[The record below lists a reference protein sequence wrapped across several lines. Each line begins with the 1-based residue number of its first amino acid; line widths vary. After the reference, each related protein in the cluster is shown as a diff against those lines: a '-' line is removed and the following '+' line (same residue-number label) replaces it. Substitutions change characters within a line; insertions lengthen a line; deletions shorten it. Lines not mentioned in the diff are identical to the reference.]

1 MDHHGNAGLGGGI
14 IDGIIVEPNCALTD
28 MATIT
33 ITGGTGL
40 IGTAL
45 THLLI
50 DNGHRVIILSRK
62 VPPGSRPANPDE
74 GRGDTE
80 GRPGNPKEHSGQ
92 SDERSGNPG
101 ALPSSAA
108 AFYGRASGPGLQRLQ
123 WDPVTGYIDPEA
135 ICQADY
141 IVNLAGAGVADH
153 RWTDKRKK
161 VIEESRTKTAE
172 LLVKALREIPNQV
185 RAVVSASGIGWY
197 GRDPVIP
204 NPRPFEETD
213 PADKDFLGE
222 TCRRWEAAIS
232 PVTELGKRLVILR
245 TGLVLS
251 RHGGALAEFRKTVRF
266 GIAAILG
273 SGRQI
278 MSWIHIDDLCRLYL
292 DAIVLDE
299 WSGVYNAV
307 APNPVSNKVLT
318 TELARRLKGRYFV
331 PIFVPSL
338 LLKLMIGEMSVEV
351 LKSTTV
357 SVARTR
363 AAGFQFL
370 YPSVEPALDNLLKG
384 RS

>member
-1 MDHHGNAGLGGGI
+1 
-14 IDGIIVEPNCALTD
+14 

-62 VPPGSRPANPDE
+62 APPGSRAANPD
-74 GRGDTE
+74 D
-80 GRPGNPKEHSGQ
+80 RPADPVSRAAATGHEAGPLST
-92 SDERSGNPG
+92 
-101 ALPSSAA
+101 SAA
-108 AFYGRASGPGLQRLQ
+108 AFYGRPSGPGLQRLQ
-123 WDPVTGYIDPEA
+123 WDPATGLIDPEA
-135 ICQADY
+135 IRQADY
-141 IVNLAGAGVADH
+141 VVHLAGAGVADH

-172 LLVKALREIPNQV
+172 LLVKALREIPNNV

-197 GRDPVIP
+197 GPDPAIP

-232 PVTELGKRLVILR
+232 PVTGLGKRLVILR

-251 RHGGALAEFRKTVRF
+251 RHGGALAEFRKPVRF

-273 SGRQI
+273 SGRQV

-292 DAIVLDE
+292 EAIVRDE

-307 APNPVSNKVLT
+307 APAPVSNRILT
-318 TELARRLKGRYFV
+318 TELARSLKGRYFV
-331 PIFVPSL
+331 PVYVPSFL
-338 LLKLMIGEMSVEV
+338 LRMIVGEMSVEV

-357 SVARTR
+357 STGKVR
-363 AAGFQFL
+363 AAGFQFI
-370 YPSVEPALDNLLKG
+370 YPSVETALDNLLKG

>member
-1 MDHHGNAGLGGGI
+1 
-14 IDGIIVEPNCALTD
+14 

-50 DNGHRVIILSRK
+50 DKGHRVIILSRK
-62 VPPGSRPANPDE
+62 APAGSRPVNPDD
-74 GRGDTE
+74 RAAV
-80 GRPGNPKEHSGQ
+80 
-92 SDERSGNPG
+92 PG
-101 ALPSSAA
+101 ADPIPTSAA
-108 AFYGRASGPGLQRLQ
+108 AFYGRPSAPGLQRLQ
-123 WDPVTGYIDPEA
+123 WDPAAGFIDPEA
-135 ICQADY
+135 IRQADC
-141 IVNLAGAGVADH
+141 IVHLAGAGVADH
-153 RWTDKRKK
+153 RWSVKRKK
-161 VIEESRTKTAE
+161 VIEESRTKSAAI
-172 LLVKALREIPNQV
+172 LVKALRETPNKV
-185 RAVVSASGIGWY
+185 RGVVSASGIGWY
-197 GRDPVIP
+197 GPDPTIP
-204 NPRPFEETD
+204 NPRPFEVGD

-222 TCRRWEAAIS
+222 TCRRWEAAIT

-251 RHGGALAEFRKTVRF
+251 RHGGAMAAFRKPVRF
-266 GIAAILG
+266 GVAAILG

-292 DAIVLDE
+292 EAILHDQ

-307 APNPVSNKVLT
+307 APAPVSNRVLT
-318 TELARRLKGRYFV
+318 TELARRIKGRYFV

-338 LLKLMIGEMSVEV
+338 LLKMIVGEMSVEV

-357 SVARTR
+357 S
-363 AAGFQFL
+363 AAKVSAEGFQFV
-370 YPSVEPALDNLLKG
+370 YPTVESALDNLLKG